1 MVGKVPRCARNDGI
15 SLAMTASL
23 IIRGTRV
30 LTPNGLRAAAIHIA
44 DGRIARVSAFAEV
57 PRGVDLV
64 DAGDALIFPGL
75 VDTHVHVNEPG
86 RTEWEGFATATRA
99 AAAGGI
105 TTLLDMPLNSIPP
118 TTNVPALEVK
128 RASAFGRCAVDT
140 GFLGGLIPGNT
151 AELAPLHRAG
161 VFGFK
166 CFLCPSG
173 VAEFPPMSPR
183 DLQEAAP
190 SLAALD
196 ALVMVHAEW
205 PPALEDAAAKS
216 GDRRSYATWLARRP
230 VTAET
235 DAVRFLIG
243 LAREWGLRVHVV
255 HVSASE
261 TLALI
266 AAARAEGVR
275 MTAETCPHY
284 LGFAAEEI
292 PDGATEFKCAPP
304 IREARHREDLW
315 EALARDRLD
324 AVVSD
329 HSPAPAAM
337 KLREDGDFLRAWG
350 GIASLQLRL
359 PAVWTG
365 ARARGYPPER
375 LAAWLCAGPARLAG
389 LTGRKGAIAAGYDA
403 DLVLWHPEE
412 EFVVNDTILRHRH
425 PVTPWLGRTL
435 AGVVEATYLRGE
447 QAYARGAADRPAGG
461 RLLDRLGS

>member
-1 MVGKVPRCARNDGI
+1 
-15 SLAMTASL
+15 MTDL
-23 IIRGTRV
+23 VIRGLRV
-30 LTPNGLRAAAIHIA
+30 LTPEGVHAAAIHVA
-44 DGRIARVSAFAEV
+44 EGRIARVTAFDDVPSSA
-57 PRGVDLV
+57 RLV
-64 DAGDALIFPGL
+64 EAGEALIFPGL

-99 AAAGGI
+99 AAAGGV

-118 TTNVPALEVK
+118 TTSVAALEVK
-128 RASAFGRCAVDT
+128 RAAALGRCAVDT
-140 GFLGGLIPGNT
+140 GFLGGLIPGNA
-151 AELAPLHRAG
+151 AELAPLHLAG
-161 VFGFK
+161 AFGFK

-183 DLQEAAP
+183 DLHEAAP

-196 ALVMVHAEW
+196 ALLMVHAEW
-205 PPALEDAAAKS
+205 PPALEHAAGTS
-216 GDRRSYATWLARRP
+216 GDPRSYATWLAGRP

-243 LAREWGLRVHVV
+243 FAREWGLRVHVV
-255 HVSASE
+255 HVSACE
-261 TLALI
+261 TVELI
-266 AAARAEGVR
+266 ASARAEGVR

-304 IREARHREDLW
+304 IREARHREGLW

-337 KLREDGDFLRAWG
+337 KLREEGDFLRAWG

-359 PAVWTG
+359 PAIWTG

-389 LTGRKGAIAAGYDA
+389 LTGHKGVIAAGYDA
-403 DLVLWHPEE
+403 DLVLWHPEK
-412 EFVVNDTILRHRH
+412 EFVVNDTVLRHRH
-425 PVTPWLGRTL
+425 PITPWLGRTL

-447 QAYARGAADRPAGG
+447 QAYASGAADQPARG
-461 RLLDRLGS
+461 RLLTRLDS

>member
-1 MVGKVPRCARNDGI
+1 VND
-15 SLAMTASL
+15 SPVTDAV
-23 IIRGTRV
+23 IRGLRV
-30 LTPNGLRAAAIHIA
+30 LTPEGVQAAAIHVA
-44 DGRIARVSAFAEV
+44 EGRIARVSAFDDV
-57 PRGVDLV
+57 PSNGNLV
-64 DAGDALIFPGL
+64 EAGDALVFPGL

-99 AAAGGI
+99 AAAGGV

-118 TTNVPALEVK
+118 TINVPALETK
-128 RASAFGRCAVDT
+128 RAAALGHCAVDT
-140 GFLGGLIPGNT
+140 GFLGGLVPGN
-151 AELAPLHRAG
+151 ASELAPLHSAG

-166 CFLCPSG
+166 CFLCASG
-173 VAEFPPMSPR
+173 VAEFPPMSPG
-183 DLQEAAP
+183 DLRGAAP

-196 ALVMVHAEW
+196 ALLMVHAEW
-205 PPALEDAAAKS
+205 PPALERAAGTS
-216 GDRRSYATWLARRP
+216 GDRRSYATWLASRP

-235 DAVRFLIG
+235 EAVRFLIG

-261 TLALI
+261 TLELI

-292 PDGATEFKCAPP
+292 PDGATEYKCAPP
-304 IREARHREDLW
+304 IREARHREGLW

-329 HSPAPAAM
+329 HSPAPPAM
-337 KLREDGDFLRAWG
+337 KLREEGDFLRAWG

-359 PAVWTG
+359 PATWTG

-375 LAAWLCAGPARLAG
+375 LASWLCAGPARLAG
-389 LTGRKGAIAAGYDA
+389 LAGRKGAIAPGHDA
-403 DLVLWHPEE
+403 DLVLWHPEK
-412 EFVVNDTILRHRH
+412 EFVVSETVLRHRH
-425 PVTPWLGRTL
+425 SITPWLGRTL

-447 QAYARGAADRPAGG
+447 RIYAPGGADQQPRG
-461 RLLDRLGS
+461 RLLTRLDS